1 MTDQESIGGLVS
13 IPGSRVL
20 LKRFDASH
28 ITPVYLEW
36 LNDAALMRY
45 SNQRFRKHTETS
57 CLSYLATFED
67 SDNLFLSI
75 YHGEQ
80 FIGTMT
86 AYISRVHQAAD
97 MGLLIGTEG
106 QGKGLGLDAWSTLM
120 RHLFEHGMRKV
131 SGGTLRCNAA
141 MVRIME
147 KSGMA
152 ADGVRLR
159 HELVD
164 GVAQDILHFAK
175 FRT

>member
-1 MTDQESIGGLVS
+1 MTDQASIAKLAP
-13 IPGSRVL
+13 IAGSQVL
-20 LKRFDASH
+20 LKHFAASD
-28 ITPVYLEW
+28 ISPAYLGW
-36 LNDAALMRY
+36 LNDAVLMRY
-45 SNQRFRKHTETS
+45 SNQRFRTHTEAS
-57 CLSYLATFED
+57 CRSYLATFEG
-67 SDNLFLSI
+67 SDNLFLAI

-80 FIGTMT
+80 MIGTMT
-86 AYISRVHQAAD
+86 AYVAPRHQAAD
-97 MGLLIGTEG
+97 MGLLIGAG
-106 QGKGLGLDAWSTLM
+106 QGKGLGLDAWSALM
-120 RHLFEHGMRKV
+120 RHLFEQGIRKV

-152 ADGVRLR
+152 ADGVRSA